1 MMLARLEETLN
12 RNIAESRKARKLCR
26 QLDGRVLAV
35 DVQGTSL
42 KVFLV
47 ATEGS
52 VRLNRSYDGNPDAR
66 LAATPVSL
74 LALAGPASERGLRGG
89 AIHIEGD
96 AEVAQ
101 RFRDLLKQA
110 QPDFEE
116 ELARI
121 VGDVAARQMANFARG
136 VFNWG
141 RRTAESMGTNVAEF
155 LQEEGRDVPTP
166 VEVDEFIEAVDRLR
180 DDADRLEAR
189 LSRVLAARSPAR

>member
-1 MMLARLEETLN
+1 MLARLEETLN

-47 ATEGS
+47 ATDGS

-89 AIHIEGD
+89 
-96 AEVAQ
+96 
-101 RFRDLLKQA
+101 
-110 QPDFEE
+110 P
-116 ELARI
+116 
-121 VGDVAARQMANFARG
+121 
-136 VFNWG
+136 
-141 RRTAESMGTNVAEF
+141 
-155 LQEEGRDVPTP
+155 
-166 VEVDEFIEAVDRLR
+166 AVDYISE
-180 DDADRLEAR
+180 AGDR
-189 LSRVLAARSPAR
+189 S